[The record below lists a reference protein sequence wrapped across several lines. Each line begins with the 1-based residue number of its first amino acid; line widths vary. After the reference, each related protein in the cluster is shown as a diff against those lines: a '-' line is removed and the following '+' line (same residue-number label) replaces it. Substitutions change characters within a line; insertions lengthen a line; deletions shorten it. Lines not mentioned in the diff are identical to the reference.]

1 MYYTVSCLPTQM
13 TLVHKR
19 ALLSIEKNLVLAV
32 VLVLESKGLYHHHQ
46 HTVLDVQGFHGKGVS
61 NWWYF
66 YRQAAESRLGI
77 KFQRR
82 VAELKLAAAC

>member
-1 MYYTVSCLPTQM
+1 M

-19 ALLSIEKNLVLAV
+19 ALLSIEKNLVLVV
-32 VLVLESKGLYHHHQ
+32 VLVLESKSLYYHHHQ
-46 HTVLDVQGFHGKGVS
+46 HTVLDVLGFCGKGVS
-61 NWWYF
+61 NQWYF
-66 YRQAAESRLGI
+66 YRQAVESSLGI